1 METKL
6 SICMPTYNFAEYIS
20 DAVRSILD
28 QDGSSEVELIVFD
41 GGSTDN
47 THAVMT
53 RLCDEYPQ
61 IRYIRAAER
70 GGIDRD
76 IANTVDYAIGEYC
89 WLFSSDDVMHP
100 NSLRIILNEIA
111 SGSDVYICKHLECT
125 INMQPILEWPALGV
139 SSSEVFDLSNSESRR
154 RYFSLAENTEPF
166 FSFMSGIV
174 VKRATWNSIQL
185 PLEFLGTCW
194 AHVARLFG
202 TIPAGLTVKY
212 LAQPL
217 LSRRGENDSF
227 SRSGIVNRYRIAVD
241 GFNKLADVF
250 FGKDSI
256 EAFHIRRVLQNEINL
271 GDLILAK
278 SRCRQNPEVED
289 EIILN
294 RIVDSLYYDS
304 SLKTFIKKILY
315 RSCPTEPWVIEVLR
329 AIYRAV
335 YGPPLSPETRM
346 LV

>member
-53 RLCDEYPQ
+53 QLCDEYPQ
-61 IRYIRAAER
+61 IRYIRASAK
-70 GGIDRD
+70 GGIDQD
-76 IANTVDYAIGEYC
+76 LSSTIAHAIGDYC
-89 WLFSSDDVMHP
+89 WLFSSDDIMHP
-100 NSLRIILNEIA
+100 RSLRTILSEIV
-111 SGSDVYICKHLECT
+111 SGRDVYICKHLECT
-125 INMQPILEWPALGV
+125 IDMEPILEWPALRV
-139 SSSEVFDLSNSESRR
+139 SSNEDFDLSNSEDRR

-174 VKRATWNSIQL
+174 VKRATWDSIPL

-194 AHVARLFG
+194 AHVARLFKA
-202 TIPAGLTVKY
+202 IPAGLTVKY

-227 SRSGIVNRYRIAVD
+227 SGSGIVNRYRIAVD
-241 GFNKLADVF
+241 GFDRLADVF

-256 EAFHIRRVLQNEINL
+256 EAFHIRRVLRNEIKI
-271 GDLILAK
+271 GSLILAK
-278 SRCRQNPEVED
+278 ASCIAQPNVD
-289 EIILN
+289 DKITLDN
-294 RIVDSLYYDS
+294 IVKTLYYDRS
-304 SLKTFIKKILY
+304 IKTRILKLFYRMCPVSPWFIGI
-315 RSCPTEPWVIEVLR
+315 LR
-329 AIYRAV
+329 AIYRAI
-335 YGPPLSPETRM
+335 YGDPLQSLRW
-346 LV
+346 